1 MRGHFM
7 HDDAR
12 TLVMGILN
20 ATPDSFWAGSRTPT
34 VRDAVEL
41 AQRFEAAGADW
52 IDVGGESTG
61 PDSADVAVDEELRRV
76 IPVVEA
82 VCRAVR
88 TPVSVDTTKAAVARA
103 ALAAGAT
110 MINDVSALRGDPE
123 MADVVAASNVAVI
136 LMYAKDDTSRTTRRA
151 VSYDDVVGAVCEFL
165 LGRMAYAG
173 SRGIAA
179 ARMLVDPGLGWFV
192 GADPRYS
199 YEILA
204 GLDRVRALGHPV
216 VVGPSRKS
224 FLAYDGVHSPRPVSE
239 RLMSTAAAVAIAAW
253 NGAAMVRVH
262 DVEAMAQ
269 VVATV
274 EAIKRPSRVDDPVGG

>member
-1 MRGHFM
+1 MY
-7 HDDAR
+7 DDTR

-20 ATPDSFWAGSRTPT
+20 VTPDSFWDGSRTTT
-34 VRDAVEL
+34 VRDAVER
-41 AQRFEAAGADW
+41 ARRFEAAGADW

-61 PDSADVAVDEELRRV
+61 PDSVDVPVDEELRRV

-82 VCRAVR
+82 VSRAVR
-88 TPVSVDTTKAAVARA
+88 VSISVDTTKAAVARE

-123 MADVVAASNVAVI
+123 MAAVVAATNASVI
-136 LMYAKDDTSRTTRRA
+136 LMYAKDDTPRTTRRA
-151 VSYDDVVGAVCEFL
+151 VWYDDVVGTVCEFL
-165 LGRMAYAG
+165 LDRIAYAR
-173 SRGIAA
+173 SQGIAD

-199 YEILA
+199 YEIIA
-204 GLDRVRALGHPV
+204 GLDRIRALGYPV

-224 FLAYDGVHSPRPVSE
+224 FLAHDGVHAPRPVSE

-262 DVEAMAQ
+262 DVEAMTQ

-274 EAIKRPSRVDDPVGG
+274 EAIKHPSRVDDPVGG